1 MDNNTSLT
9 PQERLA
15 KAEKLIAIARQTK
28 EDAIKAKTES
38 ETKLRMCEEELAKL
52 GVTPSNAQT
61 ELDRIRKEIDE
72 DLKAIEDS
80 IPIEMLQALRRI

>member
-1 MDNNTSLT
+1 MDNNTNLT

>member
-1 MDNNTSLT
+1 
-9 PQERLA
+9 
-15 KAEKLIAIARQTK
+15 
-28 EDAIKAKTES
+28 
-38 ETKLRMCEEELAKL
+38 MCEEELAKL

>member
-1 MDNNTSLT
+1 MDNNTNLT

-38 ETKLRMCEEELAKL
+38 ETKLRMCEEELAKF

-61 ELDRIRKEIDE
+61 ELERIRKEIDE